1 MTGDTAHGHNRYFA
15 SFHVCTLHAYIY
27 IFSAPHYRSFSKIH
41 SKKILYRFILKKKN
55 PSISFSVYGNEDKTF
70 SLSNLLSARSG
81 DSSLSV
87 SHVFNDLFGRRE
99 NAWKKR
105 KGNLM
110 LGKFKFSFLFSV
122 LFSKWGVGGFWLF
135 WCELRAGS

>member
-1 MTGDTAHGHNRYFA
+1 MLTGDTAHGHNRYFA

-27 IFSAPHYRSFSKIH
+27 FLHSFIIVHSA
-41 SKKILYRFILKKKN
+41 RFIQRKFFYRYIYIYIN
-55 PSISFSVYGNEDKTF
+55 PSISFSVHGNEDQTF

-87 SHVFNDLFGRRE
+87 SHIFNDLFGLRE
-99 NAWKKR
+99 NEKR
-105 KGNLM
+105 KGNLV

-122 LFSKWGVGGFWLF
+122 LFSKWQVGGFWLF
-135 WCELRAGS
+135 WCELRGGS